1 MIDIERRAL
10 LAALPLAVVLADPK
24 LAAAAAAELETVTIT
39 TKAGRKVSGALA
51 KPGRKAPAIL
61 LIHEWWGLNDQ
72 IKSVAAEFAN
82 QGYLALACD
91 LYGGQVAKDPG
102 TAQNLMEKLDPSQA
116 VDTLTAWVDW
126 LRTNPDGDG
135 KVATIGWCMGGGW
148 SLAAS
153 VADPVDATVI
163 YYGKVDLDSNQLARL
178 KGPVLGHFAEQDG
191 WINHA
196 MVDPFVERMR
206 KLGKRI
212 EVYWYNANHA
222 FANPTGQ
229 NYHQKDAALAWSRTL
244 QFLKTNLQG
253 A

>member
-1 MIDIERRAL
+1 L
-10 LAALPLAVVLADPK
+10 LAALPLAVVLADPR

-51 KPGRKAPAIL
+51 RPGRKAPAIL

-72 IKSVAAEFAN
+72 IKSVAAELAN

-91 LYGGQVAKDPG
+91 LYNGRVAKDSG
-102 TAQNLMEKLDPSQA
+102 QAGEMMKA
-116 VDTLTAWVDW
+116 VDPKQAIETLTAWVDW

-135 KVATIGWCMGGGW
+135 EVATIGWCMGGGW

-153 VADPVDATVI
+153 VADPVNATVI
-163 YYGKVDLDSNQLARL
+163 YYGKVDLDSGQLARL
-178 KGPVLGHFAEQDG
+178 KGPVLGQFAEQDG

-196 MVDPFVERMR
+196 MVDPFVARMQ
-206 KLGKRI
+206 KLGKPI
-212 EVYWYNANHA
+212 EVHWYNANHA

-244 QFLKTNLQG
+244 QFLKANLQG
-253 A
+253 S

>member
-10 LAALPLAVVLADPK
+10 LAALPLAVVLADPR

-39 TKAGRKVSGALA
+39 TKGGRKVSGALA
-51 KPGRKAPAIL
+51 EPGHKAPAVL

-72 IKSVAAEFAN
+72 IKSVAAELAK

-91 LYGGQVAKDPG
+91 LFDGQVAKDPDKAK
-102 TAQNLMEKLDPSQA
+102 TLMGSLDPQQA
-116 VDTLTAWVDW
+116 IDTLTAWVDW
-126 LRTNPDGDG
+126 LRTNPQGDG

-163 YYGKVDLDSNQLARL
+163 YYGKVDLDSAQLAKL
-178 KGPVLGHFAEQDG
+178 KGPVLGQFAQQDG

-196 MVDPFVERMR
+196 MVDPFVDRMQ
-206 KLGKRI
+206 KLGKPI
-212 EVYWYNANHA
+212 EVHWYEANHA

-244 QFLKTNLQG
+244 QFLKANLQG